1 LSESLIKDRLV
12 LGIRDKNVKD
22 RLLRTKNLDL
32 VKAVEICKAAE
43 ITNKQMEILC
53 TTSGKRTDEFQS
65 VMELGPTDW
74 VNFLVIVDKPNGD
87 FRICID
93 PTDLNKAIK
102 REYFSIP
109 TYVDIMSK
117 VRDAKVF

>member
-1 LSESLIKDRLV
+1 MREEESVDEYVTQLKQLSEHCEFGTLSESLIKDRLV

-53 TTSGKRTDEFQS
+53 TTSGRRTDE
-65 VMELGPTDW
+65 
-74 VNFLVIVDKPNGD
+74 
-87 FRICID
+87 
-93 PTDLNKAIK
+93 
-102 REYFSIP
+102 
-109 TYVDIMSK
+109 
-117 VRDAKVF
+117 